1 MAINPL
7 TLYLNFT
14 EQKFIKKN
22 SFYSSLLF
30 VTFMI

>member
-14 EQKFIKKN
+14 VKKLLKKIL
-22 SFYSSLLF
+22 STLLF
-30 VTFMI
+30 FL

>member
-14 EQKFIKKN
+14 EKKLLKKIL
-22 SFYSSLLF
+22 STLLF
-30 VTFMI
+30 FL

>member
-14 EQKFIKKN
+14 EKK
-22 SFYSSLLF
+22 SLKKILSTLLF
-30 VTFMI
+30 FL